1 MNILLTGSTG
11 FVGQHVVPLLLSD
24 GHDVSV
30 IIRNENKL
38 DKFTWS
44 KNVTRIVYDLD
55 ADTFPFLSMQPVPD
69 VLLHLAWSGLHNFES
84 YFHIESNLPRDLK
97 FLKSAVQAGIKRLI
111 VTGTSLEFGM
121 QYGPLAENG
130 ITLPTTTYG
139 LAKDTLRKSLQL
151 LQVEIPFNLQW
162 ARLFYMYGEGQN
174 SNSLIAQLDRAIRE
188 ERSIFD
194 MSKGEQLR
202 DYLPVTQ
209 VAAYLS
215 SLVKIEA
222 CTGVINICSGSPVS
236 VRSLVEA
243 RCEELSSMIKLNLGH
258 YQYPKYEPM
267 AFWGQVGKLKI
278 LT

>member
-1 MNILLTGSTG
+1 
-11 FVGQHVVPLLLSD
+11 
-24 GHDVSV
+24 
-30 IIRNENKL
+30 
-38 DKFTWS
+38 
-44 KNVTRIVYDLD
+44 
-55 ADTFPFLSMQPVPD
+55 
-69 VLLHLAWSGLHNFES
+69 
-84 YFHIESNLPRDLK
+84 
-97 FLKSAVQAGIKRLI
+97 
-111 VTGTSLEFGM
+111 
-121 QYGPLAENG
+121 
-130 ITLPTTTYG
+130 
-139 LAKDTLRKSLQL
+139 
-151 LQVEIPFNLQW
+151 
-162 ARLFYMYGEGQN
+162 MYGEGQN